1 MADQNN
7 STSTANLSSSSEI
20 EEKTCSQLSVHFCN
34 EHFFLV
40 SYSINFDH
48 SHSAY
53 MYPHSRGDQETH
65 PRYSKNKIG
74 DHHILSQYELSD
86 QISIF

>member
-7 STSTANLSSSSEI
+7 STSMANLSSPSEN
-20 EEKTCSQLSVHFCN
+20 EEKACGQLSVHFCN
-34 EHFFLV
+34 EYFFLV
-40 SYSINFDH
+40 SYSNNFDH

-53 MYPHSRGDQETH
+53 MYSHSRGDQETH